1 VARKTLNLGILA
13 HVDAGKTTLTE
24 RLLYDA
30 GVIAELGSVDSGTT
44 QTDTL
49 ALERQRGIT
58 IRAAVVSFA
67 IGDVTV
73 NLIDTPGHPD
83 FIAEVERSLS
93 VLDGAVLVVSA
104 VEGVQAQTRVL
115 WHALERLQIPTIF
128 FVNKTDRVGA
138 DCARVH
144 DEIRR
149 RLTPDAVLPRLE
161 EIAERD
167 ERLLADYV
175 ADGEI
180 DEARLRRA
188 LARQT
193 RNGTARPVFCGSAL
207 TGDGIAEL
215 TAGIADLL
223 PPEPGDPDAPL
234 ACTVF
239 KIERGQSGEKVAY
252 ARLFSGTVRPRELVL
267 GEKVTALAVFE
278 RGGAVRRPSAIA
290 GDIAQ
295 LWGLTK
301 ARIGDAAGVPPR
313 SAAVHEFARPTL
325 ETVVEPLEVGDRHR
339 LKLALTQLAER
350 DPLIDVRQDE
360 RGTLSVSLYGEV
372 QKEVVG
378 ATLADD
384 YGLEVAFRD
393 TTMICVE
400 RPAGVGEAIEV
411 LHAETNPFDATLGYR
426 IEPAEEGTG
435 IEFRLGV
442 GAAVAPLHLYGKLE
456 LFGEDMERCVH
467 ETLAE
472 GLHGW
477 QVTDCVVTLTR
488 CMYGVADG
496 PPSKRAS
503 TTQHDYRRLTPL
515 VLMDAVASAGT
526 IVCEPIAR
534 VGLGVPHWAI
544 GSVLAAVARL
554 GGVGEALDLERAVA
568 RVPADRVRDL
578 QRQLPGLTSG
588 EGVLEAHPGGY
599 RPVHGEPP
607 SRPRTRPSPLNRKE
621 YLRSVGSRSPYAC
634 GR

>member
-1 VARKTLNLGILA
+1 MARKTLNLGILA

-49 ALERQRGIT
+49 PLERQRGIT
-58 IRAAVVSFA
+58 IKAAVVSFA
-67 IGDVTV
+67 VGDVTV

-83 FIAEVERSLS
+83 FIAEVERALS

-115 WHALERLQIPTIF
+115 WRALERLRIPTIF

-138 DCARVH
+138 DCGRVC
-144 DEIRR
+144 DEIRQ
-149 RLTPDAVLPRLE
+149 RLTMDAAPTVLE
-161 EIAERD
+161 EAAERD

-175 ADGEI
+175 AGREIGE
-180 DEARLRRA
+180 ERLRRA
-188 LARQT
+188 LAQQT
-193 RNGTARPVFCGSAL
+193 RNGALRPVFCGSAL

-215 TAGIADLL
+215 TAGIAELL
-223 PPEPGDPDAPL
+223 PHERGDADGPL

-239 KIERGQSGEKVAY
+239 KIERGKSGEKIAY
-252 ARLFSGTVRPRELVL
+252 ARLFAGTIRAREVVF
-267 GEKVTALAVFE
+267 GEKVTAVAVFG
-278 RGGAVRRPSAIA
+278 RGGAFRQPAAGA

-301 ARIGDAAGVPPR
+301 IRIGDSTGVPPR
-313 SAAVHEFARPTL
+313 NPTPQEFARPML
-325 ETVVEPLEVGDRHR
+325 ETVVEPLEPDDRHR
-339 LKLALTQLAER
+339 LKLALTQLAEQ
-350 DPLIDVRQDE
+350 DPLIDVRQDDQ
-360 RGTLSVSLYGEV
+360 GTLSVSLYGEV

-378 ATLADD
+378 STLADD
-384 YGLEVAFRD
+384 YALAVVFRD
-393 TTMICVE
+393 TTMICIE
-400 RPAGVGEAIEV
+400 RPAGIGEAVEI

-426 IEPAEEGTG
+426 VEPAVEGSG

-456 LFGEDMERCVH
+456 LFGEDMERCVRT
-467 ETLAE
+467 TLAE
-472 GLHGW
+472 GLCGW
-477 QVTDCVVTLTR
+477 QVSDCVVTLTK

-515 VLMDAVASAGT
+515 VLMQALADAGT
-526 IVCEPIAR
+526 VVCEPIVR
-534 VGLGVPHWAI
+534 VELELPQRAVGA
-544 GSVLAAVARL
+544 VLAAVSRL
-554 GGVGEALDLERAVA
+554 GGVGEAAAAHRAVA
-568 RVPADRVRDL
+568 RLPADRVRDL

-599 RPVHGEPP
+599 RAVQGDPP
-607 SRPRTRPSPLNRKE
+607 TRPRTKPSPLNRKD
-621 YLRSVGSRSPYAC
+621 YLRSL
-634 GR
+634 

>member
-1 VARKTLNLGILA
+1 VSRKTLNLGILA

-58 IRAAVVSFA
+58 IKAAVVSFA

-83 FIAEVERSLS
+83 FIAEVERALS

-115 WHALERLQIPTIF
+115 WRALERLRIPTIF
-128 FVNKTDRVGA
+128 FVNKTDRMGA
-138 DCARVH
+138 DCARVS

-149 RLTPDAVLPRLE
+149 RLTPDAAPAVLE
-161 EIAERD
+161 AAAERD

-175 ADGEI
+175 AGREVGA
-180 DEARLRRA
+180 ERLRRA
-188 LARQT
+188 LAQQT
-193 RNGTARPVFCGSAL
+193 RDGALRPVFCGSAL

-215 TAGIADLL
+215 TTAVEQLL
-223 PPEPGDPDAPL
+223 PHEPGDPDAAL

-239 KIERGQSGEKVAY
+239 KIDRGTSGEKIAY
-252 ARLFSGTVRPRELVL
+252 ARLFAGSIRAREVVF
-267 GEKVTALAVFE
+267 GEKVTAVAVFE
-278 RGGAVRRPSAIA
+278 RGGASRQPAAAA

-295 LWGLTK
+295 LWGLTTI
-301 ARIGDAAGVPPR
+301 RIGDSVGVPPR
-313 SAAVHEFARPTL
+313 NPTPQEFARPTL
-325 ETVVEPLEVGDRHR
+325 ETVVEPLDPEESHR
-339 LKLALTQLAER
+339 LKLALTQLAEQ
-350 DPLIDVRQDE
+350 DPLIDVRQDSQ
-360 RGTLSVSLYGEV
+360 GTLSVSLYGEV

-378 ATLADD
+378 STLADD
-384 YGLEVAFRD
+384 YGLAVVFRD

-400 RPAGVGEAIEV
+400 RPAGVGEAVEI

-426 IEPAEEGTG
+426 VEPTENGSG
-435 IEFRLGV
+435 IEFRLDV

-456 LFGEDMERCVH
+456 LFGEDMERCVRA
-467 ETLAE
+467 TLTE
-472 GLHGW
+472 GLYGW
-477 QVTDCVVTLTR
+477 QVSDCLVTLTK

-503 TTQHDYRRLTPL
+503 TTQRDYRRLTPL
-515 VLMDAVASAGT
+515 VLMQALAEAGT
-526 IVCEPIAR
+526 VVCEPIVRAELELPQR
-534 VGLGVPHWAI
+534 AL
-544 GSVLAAVARL
+544 GSVLAAVSRL
-554 GGVGEALDLERAVA
+554 GGVAEAVDAERAIA
-568 RVPADRVRDL
+568 QLPADRVRDL

-588 EGVLEAHPGGY
+588 EGVLESHPGGY
-599 RPVHGEPP
+599 RPVQGEPP
-607 SRPRTRPSPLNRKE
+607 VRPRTRPSPLNRKE
-621 YLRSVGSRSPYAC
+621 YLRSL
-634 GR
+634 

>member
-49 ALERQRGIT
+49 PLERQRGIT
-58 IRAAVVSFA
+58 IKAAVVSFA

-115 WHALERLQIPTIF
+115 WRALERLRIPTIF

-138 DCARVH
+138 DCPRVS
-144 DEIRR
+144 DEIRQ
-149 RLTPDAVLPRLE
+149 RLTADAAPAVLE
-161 EIAERD
+161 EAAERD
-167 ERLLADYV
+167 ERLLVDYV
-175 ADGEI
+175 AGREI
-180 DEARLRRA
+180 GDERLHRA
-188 LARQT
+188 LAQQT
-193 RNGTARPVFCGSAL
+193 RNGSLKPIFCGSAL
-207 TGDGIAEL
+207 TGDGIGEL
-215 TAGIADLL
+215 TAGIAELL
-223 PPEPGDPDAPL
+223 PHEPGDPEAPL

-239 KIERGQSGEKVAY
+239 KIERGKSGEKVAY
-252 ARLFSGTVRPRELVL
+252 ARLFAGTIRARDVVS
-267 GEKVTALAVFE
+267 GEKVTAVAVFE
-278 RGGAVRRPSAIA
+278 RGGPVRRSSAAA

-295 LWGLTK
+295 LWGLTHT
-301 ARIGDAAGVPPR
+301 RTGDSIGVLPR
-313 SAAVHEFARPTL
+313 NPAPHEFARPTL
-325 ETVVEPLEVGDRHR
+325 ETVVEPLDPEQGHR
-339 LKLALTQLAER
+339 LKLALTQLAEQ

-360 RGTLSVSLYGEV
+360 HGTLSVSLYGDV
-372 QKEVVG
+372 QKEVIG
-378 ATLADD
+378 ATLAAE

-393 TTMICVE
+393 TTMICIE
-400 RPAGVGEAIEV
+400 RPAGLGEAVEI

-426 IEPAEEGTG
+426 VEPAPDGTG
-435 IEFRLGV
+435 IEFRLGI

-456 LFGEDMERCVH
+456 LFGDDMERCVH
-467 ETLAE
+467 ETFAE

-515 VLMDAVASAGT
+515 VLMDALAEAGT
-526 IVCEPIAR
+526 VVCEPVAR
-534 VGLGVPHWAI
+534 LELGVPLQAI
-544 GSVLAAVARL
+544 GSVLAAVSRL
-554 GGVGEALDLERAVA
+554 GGVGEALDAERAVA
-568 RVPADRVRDL
+568 RLPADRVRDL

-599 RPVHGEPP
+599 RRVQGDPPV
-607 SRPRTRPSPLNRKE
+607 RPRTKPSPLNRKE
-621 YLRSVGSRSPYAC
+621 YLRSLGA
-634 GR
+634 

>member
-49 ALERQRGIT
+49 PLERQRGIT
-58 IRAAVVSFA
+58 IKAAVVSFA
-67 IGDVTV
+67 IDDVTV

-115 WHALERLQIPTIF
+115 WRALERLRIPTIF

-138 DCARVH
+138 DCPHVC

-149 RLTPDAVLPRLE
+149 RLTPDAAPAVLE
-161 EIAERD
+161 EAAERD
-167 ERLLADYV
+167 EGVLADYV
-175 ADGEI
+175 AGREI
-180 DEARLRRA
+180 GAERLRGA

-193 RNGTARPVFCGSAL
+193 RNGSLQPVFCGSAL
-207 TGDGIAEL
+207 TGEGIAQL
-215 TAGIADLL
+215 TAAVAELL
-223 PPEPGDPDAPL
+223 PHEPGDPEAPL

-239 KIERGQSGEKVAY
+239 KIERGKSGEKIAY
-252 ARLFSGTVRPRELVL
+252 ARLFAGTIRAREVVS
-267 GEKVTALAVFE
+267 GEKVTAIAVFE
-278 RGGAVRRPSAIA
+278 RGGPVRQSATVA
-290 GDIAQ
+290 GYIAQ
-295 LWGLTK
+295 LWGLTR
-301 ARIGDAAGVPPR
+301 ARIGDSIGAPPR
-313 SAAVHEFARPTL
+313 NPAPHEFARPIL
-325 ETVVEPLEVGDRHR
+325 ETVVEPLDPGESHR
-339 LKLALTQLAER
+339 LKLALTQLAEQ

-360 RGTLSVSLYGEV
+360 HGALSVSLYGDV
-372 QKEVVG
+372 QKEVIG
-378 ATLADD
+378 ATLAGA

-400 RPAGVGEAIEV
+400 RPAGVAEAVEI

-426 IEPAEEGTG
+426 IEPGAEGSG

-442 GAAVAPLHLYGKLE
+442 GAAVAPLHLYGKLQ

-472 GLHGW
+472 GLYGW

-515 VLMDAVASAGT
+515 VLMQALAEAGT
-526 IVCEPIAR
+526 VVCEPIAR
-534 VGLGVPHWAI
+534 LELGVPQRAI
-544 GSVLAAVARL
+544 GSVLAAVSRL
-554 GGVGEALDLERAVA
+554 GGVGEAVDAERAVA

-599 RPVHGEPP
+599 RRVHGDPP
-607 SRPRTRPSPLNRKE
+607 IRPRTKPSPLNRKD
-621 YLRSVGSRSPYAC
+621 YLRSLGA
-634 GR
+634 

>member
-1 VARKTLNLGILA
+1 MVRKTLNLGILA

-49 ALERQRGIT
+49 PLERQRGIT

-93 VLDGAVLVVSA
+93 ILDGAVLVVSA

-115 WHALERLQIPTIF
+115 WRALERLQIPTMF

-138 DCARVH
+138 DCARVRE
-144 DEIRR
+144 EIRR
-149 RLTPDAVLPRLE
+149 RLTPDAAPAVLE

-175 ADGEI
+175 AGREIGEGEI
-180 DEARLRRA
+180 RGA
-188 LARQT
+188 LATQT
-193 RNGTARPVFCGSAL
+193 RDGTFKPVYCGSAL
-207 TGDGIAEL
+207 TGDGIADL
-215 TAGIADLL
+215 TAAIADLL
-223 PPEPGDPDAPL
+223 PPEPGDADGPL

-239 KIERGQSGEKVAY
+239 KIDRGKAGEKVAY
-252 ARLFSGTVRPRELVL
+252 ARLFAGTIRAREIVL
-267 GEKVTALAVFE
+267 GEKVTAVAVFD
-278 RGGAVRRPSAIA
+278 RGGAARQPAAVA

-295 LWGLTK
+295 LWGLSK
-301 ARIGDAAGVPPR
+301 VRIGDSAGVPPR
-313 SAAVHEFARPTL
+313 NAAPQAFARPTL
-325 ETVVEPLEVGDRHR
+325 ETIVEPLGQDDRHR
-339 LKLALTQLAER
+339 LKLALTQLAEQ

-360 RGTLSVSLYGEV
+360 HGRLSVSLYGEV
-372 QKEVVG
+372 QKEVIG

-384 YGLEVAFRD
+384 SELEVAFRD
-393 TTMICVE
+393 TTMICIE
-400 RPAGVGEAIEV
+400 RPAGVGEAVEI

-426 IEPAEEGTG
+426 VEPAAEGSG
-435 IEFRLGV
+435 VEFRLGV

-456 LFGEDMERCVH
+456 LFGEDMARCVR

-472 GLHGW
+472 GLYGW
-477 QVTDCVVTLTR
+477 QVTDCIVTLTR
-488 CMYGVADG
+488 CLYGVADG

-503 TTQHDYRRLTPL
+503 TTHHDYRRLTPL
-515 VLMDAVASAGT
+515 VLMDALADAGS

-534 VGLGVPHWAI
+534 VELNVPQRAI
-544 GSVLAAVARL
+544 GSVLAAVSRL
-554 GGVGEALDLERAVA
+554 GGVGEALDVERAVA
-568 RVPADRVRDL
+568 RVRADRVRDL

-599 RPVHGEPP
+599 RPVQSDPP
-607 SRPRTRPSPLNRKE
+607 TRPRTRPSPLNRKE
-621 YLRSVGSRSPYAC
+621 YLRSL
-634 GR
+634 

>member
-24 RLLYDA
+24 RLLFDA
-30 GVIAELGSVDSGTT
+30 GVTAEPGSVDAGAT

-49 ALERQRGIT
+49 PLERQRGIT

-115 WHALERLQIPTIF
+115 WRALERLQIPTIC

-138 DCARVH
+138 DCARVC

-149 RLTPDAVLPRLE
+149 RLTANAAPALLE
-161 EIAERD
+161 EIADRE

-175 ADGEI
+175 AGRAIGER
-180 DEARLRRA
+180 RLRAA

-193 RNGTARPVFCGSAL
+193 RDGMFSPVFCGSAL
-207 TGDGIAEL
+207 TGDGIPEL
-215 TAGIADLL
+215 TTAIAELL
-223 PPEPGDPDAPL
+223 PPEPGDPGAPL

-239 KIERGQSGEKVAY
+239 KIERGKSGEKIAY
-252 ARLFSGTVRPRELVL
+252 ARLFAGTIRAREIVL
-267 GEKVTALAVFE
+267 DEKVTAVAVFE
-278 RGGAVRRPSAIA
+278 RGGAVRRPAAVA

-295 LWGLTK
+295 LWGLNK
-301 ARIGDAAGVPPR
+301 VRIGDSAGAPPR
-313 SAAVHEFARPTL
+313 SAAPQEFARPTL
-325 ETVVEPLEVGDRHR
+325 ETVVEPLEHDDRHR
-339 LKLALTQLAER
+339 LKLALTRLAEQ

-360 RGTLSVSLYGEV
+360 QGTLSVSLYGEV
-372 QKEVVG
+372 QKEVIG

-384 YGLEVAFRD
+384 DGLEVAFRD

-400 RPAGVGEAIEV
+400 RPAGVGEAVEI

-426 IEPAEEGTG
+426 VEPAEEGSG

-467 ETLAE
+467 ATLAE

-488 CMYGVADG
+488 CVYGVADG

-515 VLMDAVASAGT
+515 VLMDALAAAGSV
-526 IVCEPIAR
+526 VCEPIAR
-534 VGLGVPHWAI
+534 VELGVPQRTI
-544 GSVLAAVARL
+544 GAVLAAVSRL
-554 GGVGEALDLERAVA
+554 GGVGEALDVERAVA
-568 RVPADRVRDL
+568 HLRADRVRDL

-599 RPVHGEPP
+599 RTVHGDPP
-607 SRPRTRPSPLNRKE
+607 VRARTKPSPLNRKE
-621 YLRSVGSRSPYAC
+621 YLRSVGA
-634 GR
+634 

>member
-1 VARKTLNLGILA
+1 MARKTLNLGILA

-24 RLLYDA
+24 RLLFDA

-49 ALERQRGIT
+49 PLERQRGIT

-67 IGDVTV
+67 VGDVTV

-93 VLDGAVLVVSA
+93 VLDGAVIVVSA

-115 WHALERLQIPTIF
+115 WRALERLQIPTIF

-138 DCARVH
+138 DCARVC

-149 RLTPDAVLPRLE
+149 RLTANAAPALLE
-161 EIAERD
+161 EIADRD

-175 ADGEI
+175 AGREIGEGRVR
-180 DEARLRRA
+180 AA
-188 LARQT
+188 LAKQT
-193 RNGTARPVFCGSAL
+193 RAGTFSPVFCGSAS

-215 TAGIADLL
+215 TRAIAELL

-239 KIERGQSGEKVAY
+239 KIERGKSGEKIAY
-252 ARLFSGTVRPRELVL
+252 ARLFAGTIRAREIVL
-267 GEKVTALAVFE
+267 DEKVTAVAVFE
-278 RGGAVRRPSAIA
+278 RGGAVRQPAAVA

-295 LWGLTK
+295 LWGLTRV
-301 ARIGDAAGVPPR
+301 RIGDSAGAPPR
-313 SAAVHEFARPTL
+313 NAAPREFARPTL
-325 ETVVEPLEVGDRHR
+325 ETVVEPLEHDDRHR
-339 LKLALTQLAER
+339 LKLALTRLAEQ

-360 RGTLSVSLYGEV
+360 QGTLSVSLYGEV
-372 QKEVVG
+372 QKEVIG
-378 ATLADD
+378 ATLAADD
-384 YGLEVAFRD
+384 GLEVAFRD

-400 RPAGVGEAIEV
+400 RPAGSGEAVEI

-426 IEPAEEGTG
+426 VEPAEEGSG
-435 IEFRLGV
+435 IEFRLGI

-456 LFGEDMERCVH
+456 LFGEDMERCVQ

-472 GLHGW
+472 GLYGW

-515 VLMDAVASAGT
+515 VLMDALAAAGS

-534 VGLGVPHWAI
+534 VELGVPQRAI
-544 GSVLAAVARL
+544 GAVLAAVSRL
-554 GGVGEALDLERAVA
+554 GGVGEALDVERAVA
-568 RVPADRVRDL
+568 RVRADRVRDL

-599 RPVHGEPP
+599 RPVQGDPP
-607 SRPRTRPSPLNRKE
+607 ARPRTKPSPLNRKE
-621 YLRSVGSRSPYAC
+621 YLRSVGT
-634 GR
+634 

>member
-1 VARKTLNLGILA
+1 MARKTLNLGILA

-30 GVIAELGSVDSGTT
+30 GVIAELGSVDAGTT

-115 WHALERLQIPTIF
+115 WRALERLRIPTIF

-138 DCARVH
+138 DCARVCE
-144 DEIRR
+144 EIRR
-149 RLTPDAVLPRLE
+149 RLTPAAAPPLLE

-175 ADGEI
+175 AGREI
-180 DEARLRRA
+180 GDVPLRRA
-188 LARQT
+188 LAGQT
-193 RNGTARPVFCGSAL
+193 RAGELRPVFCGSAL

-215 TAGIADLL
+215 TAAVADLL
-223 PPEPGDPDAPL
+223 PPAPGDPEASL

-239 KIERGQSGEKVAY
+239 KIERGKAGEKVAY
-252 ARLFSGTVRPRELVL
+252 ARLFAGTVRTREIVL
-267 GEKVTALAVFE
+267 GEKVTAVAVFE
-278 RGGAVRRPSAIA
+278 RGGAVRRPAAVA

-295 LWGLTK
+295 LWGLAK
-301 ARIGDAAGVPPR
+301 ARVGDSAGVPPR
-313 SAAVHEFARPTL
+313 TATPHEFARPTL
-325 ETVVEPLEVGDRHR
+325 ETIVEPLDPDGRHR
-339 LKLALTQLAER
+339 LKLALTQLAEQ

-360 RGTLSVSLYGEV
+360 HGALSVSLYGDV

-378 ATLADD
+378 ATLADEF
-384 YGLEVAFRD
+384 GLEAAFRD
-393 TTMICVE
+393 TTMICIE
-400 RPAGVGEAIEV
+400 RPAGVGEAVEI

-426 IEPAEEGTG
+426 IEPAAEGSG

-456 LFGEDMERCVH
+456 LFGEDMERCVR

-472 GLHGW
+472 GLSGW
-477 QVTDCVVTLTR
+477 QVTDCIVTLTR

-515 VLMDAVASAGT
+515 VLMDALVAAGS

-534 VGLGVPHWAI
+534 VELGLPQRAI
-544 GSVLAAVARL
+544 GSVLAAVSRL
-554 GGVGEALDLERAVA
+554 GGVGEALDVERAVA
-568 RVPADRVRDL
+568 RLRADRVRDL

-599 RPVHGEPP
+599 RPVQGDPP
-607 SRPRTRPSPLNRKE
+607 ARARTKASPLNRKD
-621 YLRSVGSRSPYAC
+621 YLRSLGAR
-634 GR
+634 

>member
-49 ALERQRGIT
+49 PLERQRGIT

-93 VLDGAVLVVSA
+93 VLDGAVLVISA

-115 WHALERLQIPTIF
+115 WRALERLQIPTIF

-138 DCARVH
+138 DCARVCE
-144 DEIRR
+144 EIRL
-149 RLTPDAVLPRLE
+149 RLTPDAAPPILE

-175 ADGEI
+175 AGRQI
-180 DEARLRRA
+180 GTGRLRGA

-193 RNGTARPVFCGSAL
+193 RDGTLKPVYCGSAL
-207 TGDGIAEL
+207 TGDGIADL
-215 TAGIADLL
+215 TAAIADLL
-223 PPEPGDPDAPL
+223 PPEPGAADAPL

-239 KIERGQSGEKVAY
+239 KIDRGKSGEKVAY
-252 ARLFSGTVRPRELVL
+252 ARLFTGTIRAREIVL
-267 GEKVTALAVFE
+267 GEKVTAVAVFD
-278 RGGAVRRPSAIA
+278 RGGAGRRPAAAA

-295 LWGLTK
+295 LWGLSK
-301 ARIGDAAGVPPR
+301 VRIGDSAGLPPR
-313 SAAVHEFARPTL
+313 NAAPQEFARPTL
-325 ETVVEPLEVGDRHR
+325 ETIVEPVGQDDRHR
-339 LKLALTQLAER
+339 LKLALTQLAEQ

-360 RGTLSVSLYGEV
+360 QGTLSVSLYGEV
-372 QKEVVG
+372 QKEVIG

-393 TTMICVE
+393 TTMICIE
-400 RPAGVGEAIEV
+400 RPAGVGEAVEI

-426 IEPAEEGTG
+426 VEPAEEGSG
-435 IEFRLGV
+435 VEFRLGV

-472 GLHGW
+472 GLYGW
-477 QVTDCVVTLTR
+477 QVTDCIVTLTR

-515 VLMDAVASAGT
+515 VLMDALVDAGS

-534 VGLGVPHWAI
+534 VELGMPQHAI
-544 GSVLAAVARL
+544 GSVLAAVSRL
-554 GGVGEALDLERAVA
+554 GGVGEALEVERAVA
-568 RVPADRVRDL
+568 RIRADRVRDL

-599 RPVHGEPP
+599 RPVQGDPP
-607 SRPRTRPSPLNRKE
+607 ARPRTRPSPLNRKE
-621 YLRSVGSRSPYAC
+621 YLRSL
-634 GR
+634 

>member
-1 VARKTLNLGILA
+1 MARKTLNLGILA

-24 RLLYDA
+24 RLLFDA

-49 ALERQRGIT
+49 PLERQRGIT

-67 IGDVTV
+67 VGDVTV

-93 VLDGAVLVVSA
+93 VLDGAVIVVSA

-115 WHALERLQIPTIF
+115 WRALERLQIPTIF

-138 DCARVH
+138 DCARVC

-149 RLTPDAVLPRLE
+149 RLTANAAPALLE
-161 EIAERD
+161 EIADRD
-167 ERLLADYV
+167 DRLLADYV
-175 ADGEI
+175 AGREIGDGRVR
-180 DEARLRRA
+180 AA
-188 LARQT
+188 LAKQT
-193 RNGTARPVFCGSAL
+193 RAGTFSPVFCGSAS

-215 TAGIADLL
+215 TRAIAELL

-239 KIERGQSGEKVAY
+239 KIERGKSGEKIAY
-252 ARLFSGTVRPRELVL
+252 ARLFAGTIRAREIVL
-267 GEKVTALAVFE
+267 GEKVTAVAVFE
-278 RGGAVRRPSAIA
+278 RGGAVRQPAAVA

-295 LWGLTK
+295 LWGLTRV
-301 ARIGDAAGVPPR
+301 RIGDSAGAPPR
-313 SAAVHEFARPTL
+313 NAAPREFARPTL
-325 ETVVEPLEVGDRHR
+325 ETVVEPLEHDDRHR
-339 LKLALTQLAER
+339 LKLALTRLAEQ

-360 RGTLSVSLYGEV
+360 QGTLSVSLYGEV
-372 QKEVVG
+372 QKEVIG
-378 ATLADD
+378 ATLAADD
-384 YGLEVAFRD
+384 GLEVAFRD

-400 RPAGVGEAIEV
+400 RPAGSGEAVEI

-426 IEPAEEGTG
+426 VEPAEEGSG
-435 IEFRLGV
+435 IEFRLGI

-456 LFGEDMERCVH
+456 LFGEDMERCVQ

-472 GLHGW
+472 GLYGW

-515 VLMDAVASAGT
+515 VLMDALAAAGS

-534 VGLGVPHWAI
+534 VELGVPQRAI
-544 GSVLAAVARL
+544 GAVLAAVSRL
-554 GGVGEALDLERAVA
+554 GGVGEALDVERAVA
-568 RVPADRVRDL
+568 RVRADRVRDL

-599 RPVHGEPP
+599 RPVQGDPP
-607 SRPRTRPSPLNRKE
+607 ARPRTKPSPLNRKE
-621 YLRSVGSRSPYAC
+621 YLRSVGT
-634 GR
+634 